1 MTYHRRRIASA
12 RRGEDRGAAAVE
24 FALIMVPL
32 LLIVFGI
39 ISYGFLLSFRQ
50 SVSQAAAEGARAA
63 AVAPPTAD
71 RQAIAERAIG
81 DVLGAECGS
90 AYVGCTFPQ
99 LGDADYPCTAL
110 DPCIVVTVTY
120 QYAAD
125 PSKPIFP
132 GSDIAI
138 PDELSYTAVSG
149 ISS

>member
-1 MTYHRRRIASA
+1 MFDTRRRIART
-12 RRGEDRGAAAVE
+12 RRSDEDGAAAVE

-71 RQAIAERAIG
+71 RQAIARRAIA

-90 AYVGCTFPQ
+90 AYVTCTFPPQ
-99 LGDADYPCTAL
+99 TCAPD
-110 DPCIVVTVTY
+110 CIGVTVTY
-120 QYAAD
+120 AYTDD
-125 PSKPIFP
+125 PSKPVFP
-132 GSDIAI
+132 GSGVAI
-138 PDELSYTAVSG
+138 PDDLSYTAVSR
-149 ISS
+149 IS